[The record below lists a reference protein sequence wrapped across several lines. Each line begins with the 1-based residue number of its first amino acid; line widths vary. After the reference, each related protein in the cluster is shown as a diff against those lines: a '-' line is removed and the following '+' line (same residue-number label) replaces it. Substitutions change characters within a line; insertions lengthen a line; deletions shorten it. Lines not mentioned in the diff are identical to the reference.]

1 MATKL
6 CPHPGARNDLARGVC
21 ADSHRKISHIR
32 NSRRA
37 IGVIAHM
44 PTGKKRRVTLAL
56 ALAYVPLS
64 FGYLSFSGQLGAADW
79 RSASREPAGLAP
91 DPATTPEAVVQVYSA
106 RAVSWR
112 GWFGVHTWV
121 AVKPSHAR
129 EFTVHEV
136 VGWRLRR
143 SGTVVVTHNRA
154 PDGYWYGNKPE
165 LLGDI
170 RGPGVDAI
178 IGRIEAAVKEYPYPA
193 RYHVWPGPNSNTF
206 TAFILRRVPELRVDL
221 PPTAIGKDYLG
232 WKSVAK
238 TPSGTGGQASLFGL
252 AGVAAGIEEGVEVN
266 VLGLNFGVDP
276 KSFSVK
282 LPIVG
287 RLGPSRDNTPT
298 LIGASPDG
306 GTGS

>member
-1 MATKL
+1 MTTK
-6 CPHPGARNDLARGVC
+6 R
-21 ADSHRKISHIR
+21 
-32 NSRRA
+32 
-37 IGVIAHM
+37 
-44 PTGKKRRVTLAL
+44 KRRFGLAL
-56 ALAYVPLS
+56 LFGYVPLAML
-64 FGYLSFSGQLGAADW
+64 YLSFSGQLPASDW
-79 RSASREPAGLAP
+79 RTASREPAGLAP

-112 GWFGVHTWV
+112 GWFGVHTWI
-121 AVKPSHAR
+121 AVKPAHAR

-136 VGWRLRR
+136 VGWRLARN
-143 SGTVVVTHNRA
+143 GTAVVARNRA
-154 PDGYWYGNKPE
+154 PDGYWYGNRPE

-178 IGRIEAAVKEYPYPA
+178 IGRIEGAVRDYPYPD

-232 WKSVAK
+232 WKSVGR

-252 AGVAAGIEEGVEVN
+252 VGVSAGVEEGLEVN
-266 VLGLNFGVDP
+266 LLGLNFGLDP

-287 RLGPSRDNTPT
+287 RLGPARDNTPT
-298 LIGASPDG
+298 LVGPDG
-306 GTGS
+306 A